1 VVLSLVVLNLE
12 VGGAAG
18 GVDVDGAARFG
29 NGIGDGAGFYVE
41 SGVSK
46 AVNFAGFSLIP
57 RNTR

>member
-1 VVLSLVVLNLE
+1 VVLNLE